1 MKIRTE
7 KELGEALKKGQE
19 QREIEGDLAKKV
31 IKIKVT
37 GHVAWAVAIGAIAIS
52 VAALIATPATSGA
65 SNLAHFVTAPAAVA
79 ILGVSTTSSAIA
91 IAVATGGIGVL
102 KKLRRYSLK
111 KNFDG
116 SITLIK

>member
-19 QREIEGDLAKKV
+19 QIEIEGDLAKKV
-31 IKIKVT
+31 IKIKAT
-37 GHVAWAVAIGAIAIS
+37 GYVAWAVAIGAIAIS
-52 VAALIATPATSGA
+52 VVALIVTPSTIGA
-65 SNLAHFVTAPAAVA
+65 SNVAHFVTAPAAVG
-79 ILGVSTTSSAIA
+79 ILGFSATSSAIA
-91 IAVATGGIGVL
+91 IAVATGGIGAL
-102 KKLRRYSLK
+102 KNSRRYSLK